1 MGGNHL
7 LNTDSVL
14 DCRLHGRLDNHQALP
29 VDCTVVEHLIQR
41 DRYLHSALWNETED
55 TSSVEGSLDTEEHPY
70 CYSSS
75 RDYFRSCKSRASR
88 VSDWT
93 AFDNDDAWTKR
104 SYRQPPCHL
113 SLWGGGNKSAASL
126 ALLIGCVRS
135 SETPAAMLSF
145 SYTSADPSVEVGIGR
160 AHV

>member
-7 LNTDSVL
+7 LNTDSVQ

-75 RDYFRSCKSRASR
+75 RDYFPSCKSRASR

-113 SLWGGGNKSAASL
+113 SLWGGETNLQRAS
-126 ALLIGCVRS
+126 RY
-135 SETPAAMLSF
+135 LSDV
-145 SYTSADPSVEVGIGR
+145 SGR
-160 AHV
+160 LKRQQQCCQCGPLG

>member
-14 DCRLHGRLDNHQALP
+14 DCRLHGRLDNQQALP
-29 VDCTVVEHLIQR
+29 VDCTVAEHLIRR
-41 DRYLHSALWNETED
+41 DRYLHSALWNETGD
-55 TSSVEGSLDTEEHPY
+55 TSIVEDSLDTEEHPY

-75 RDYFRSCKSRASR
+75 RDYFPSCKSRASR

-113 SLWGGGNKSAASL
+113 SLWGEKTNLQRAS
-126 ALLIGCVRS
+126 RY
-135 SETPAAMLSF
+135 LSDVSGRLKRQQQCCRF
-145 SYTSADPSVEVGIGR
+145 PIQIGR